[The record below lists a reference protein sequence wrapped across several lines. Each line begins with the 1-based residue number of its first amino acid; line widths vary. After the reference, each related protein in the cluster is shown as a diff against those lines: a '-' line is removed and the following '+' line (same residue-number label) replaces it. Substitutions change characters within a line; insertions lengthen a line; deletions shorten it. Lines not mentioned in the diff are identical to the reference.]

1 MYEAEQAV
9 IGSILIDFNSIGII
23 CNDLKADMFETP
35 ILGAAYLEC
44 QRTYDHGE
52 QIDLISLSERLKA
65 HNYNEDDIFIELKNC
80 ASCVASSVK
89 IKAHAVIVIN
99 EYKKRTLNGLLE
111 KAKKIPSSKIKVGI
125 GRLITLLENLNETK
139 DETFYSLAEITT
151 EYKSQYFIDYEEKT
165 RTFIGFPKLDDML
178 GGLEGGDIIIVGAR
192 PAVGKSAFATQIT
205 LNLLKQKK
213 RVGFYNLEM
222 RDKQM
227 YERFVASISGIN
239 LTRIRRA
246 KTFLGD
252 EEKRFDLANEVLESA
267 EDIYISSGSKSVA
280 EIKAESRHMALDVI
294 IVDYLQLVKVDS
306 HYKGNRAAEVSDIS
320 GSLKALATELNVP
333 IIVLSQLNRLPTI
346 KGAEEPTM
354 AELRES
360 GALEQDA
367 SIVILL
373 WNISESKKGVKIDK
387 NRQGTTGKVV
397 MEFDGEHMKFI
408 ETNESVKEVAKS
420 AQNDCPF

>member
-1 MYEAEQAV
+1 M
-9 IGSILIDFNSIGII
+9 
-23 CNDLKADMFETP
+23 
-35 ILGAAYLEC
+35 
-44 QRTYDHGE
+44 
-52 QIDLISLSERLKA
+52 
-65 HNYNEDDIFIELKNC
+65 
-80 ASCVASSVK
+80 
-89 IKAHAVIVIN
+89 
-99 EYKKRTLNGLLE
+99 
-111 KAKKIPSSKIKVGI
+111 
-125 GRLITLLENLNETK
+125 
-139 DETFYSLAEITT
+139 AEITT
-151 EYKSQYFIDYEEKT
+151 QYKNQYFIDYEEKT

-227 YERFVASISGIN
+227 YERFAASISGIS

-280 EIKAESRHMALDVI
+280 EIKAESRHMAFDVI
-294 IVDYLQLVKVDS
+294 IIDYLQLVKVDS

-320 GSLKALATELNVP
+320 GNLKALATELNVP